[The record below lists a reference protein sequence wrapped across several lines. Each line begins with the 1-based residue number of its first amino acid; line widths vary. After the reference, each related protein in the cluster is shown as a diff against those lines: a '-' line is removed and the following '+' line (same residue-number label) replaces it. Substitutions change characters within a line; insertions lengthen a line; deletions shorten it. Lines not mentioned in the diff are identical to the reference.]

1 MKCQDCQ
8 ELFSLYLD
16 GEIDPSSRSGV
27 DAHLSTCRQCG
38 MEWRAFKTTVA
49 FLRDMPKAQVPPDFL
64 AGIRQKIETQTPWQ
78 KFKTFLFRRGERQL
92 AFATAFAMLVIG
104 FATASLLQMM
114 PYSPTGQ
121 DDQPAATVQT
131 EQMARNDRA
140 PEHAALPADAGDAK
154 GGPQDFYP
162 GIPRLAEYAGN
173 GAPAFPQLAM
183 TAGARN
189 EQHVPVVDFV
199 STGPTHSSSSYLDE
213 PFTSLSPH
221 QQPPVIKPDLQI
233 TIHPAPRAEQMAIVQ
248 QIVQSPLW
256 RAELHDHNTLLLS
269 VPANS
274 FDQLLRI
281 CCAEKTS
288 FSPEYARNSRY
299 ISMKRYLTVAV
310 RLD

>member
-16 GEIDPSSRSGV
+16 GEIDQISRSGV

-38 MEWRAFKTTVA
+38 MEWRAFKNAVE
-49 FLRDMPKAQVPPDFL
+49 FLRDMPMAQVPPGFL
-64 AGIRQKIETQTPWQ
+64 AGIRQKLEPQTPWQ
-78 KFKTFLFRRGERQL
+78 KIKAFLIRRGERQL

-114 PYSPTGQ
+114 PYSPTGP

-131 EQMARNDRA
+131 EQMA
-140 PEHAALPADAGDAK
+140 DAGDGK

-162 GIPRLAEYAGN
+162 GVPRLADYGGN
-173 GAPAFPQLAM
+173 GTPALPQLAM
-183 TAGARN
+183 TAGNRN
-189 EQHVPVVDFV
+189 EQQVPVVDFV
-199 STGPTHSSSSYLDE
+199 STGPTHSSSSYLDA
-213 PFTSLSPH
+213 PFNSFPPH
-221 QQPPVIKPDLQI
+221 QQPPAIKPDLQI

-256 RAELHDHNTLLLS
+256 RAELYDHNTLLLS
-269 VPANS
+269 VPADS

-299 ISMKRYLTVAV
+299 ISMKRFLTVSV